1 MNGTS
6 SRRREFKAEILGNN
20 SINAHLFKY
29 KTFDLIYHHQ
39 KNPTGNNL
47 WIFMSGVCCQSSE

>member
-1 MNGTS
+1 MNSTS

-20 SINAHLFKY
+20 SINAHLFKC
-29 KTFDLIYHHQ
+29 KAFDLIYHHQ

-47 WIFMSGVCCQSSE
+47 